1 MTIRVAINGFGRIGR
16 NFARAVHGNDQIEL
30 VAANDLGDVATL
42 AHLLKYDTVHGRA
55 PFEIKHDD
63 QGLAVDGRCVSM
75 ISSGSTTDAG
85 DFLTLTYQSVDMI
98 TNGSN

>member
-30 VAANDLGDVATL
+30 VAANDLGDINTL

-63 QGLAVDGRCVSM
+63 AGIAIDGRCMNMYSDRDPANLPWAEL
-75 ISSGSTTDAG
+75 G
-85 DFLTLTYQSVDMI
+85 VDVVI
-98 TNGSN
+98 E